1 MFKEW
6 SGKWPEDLKMKLKEG
21 IIEADAEYGE
31 KLETEIA
38 SYSLTNGTV
47 VASPTDIPIPTVNEV
62 AVA

>member
-6 SGKWPEDLKMKLKEG
+6 SGKWPEDLKIKLKDS

-31 KLETEIA
+31 KLESEIA
-38 SYSLTNGTV
+38 SCSLTNGIV
-47 VASPTDIPIPTVNEV
+47 VSPTDIPPIPTINEV